1 MSVPSYVFSRD
12 PAWMQTTRS
21 GFRQQELEIIISNQ
35 TNSYNTMPWLS
46 NYRTTKIG

>member
-21 GFRQQELEIIISNQ
+21 GFRQQELAIIISNQ
-35 TNSYNTMPWLS
+35 RKLLQPNI
-46 NYRTTKIG
+46 REFK